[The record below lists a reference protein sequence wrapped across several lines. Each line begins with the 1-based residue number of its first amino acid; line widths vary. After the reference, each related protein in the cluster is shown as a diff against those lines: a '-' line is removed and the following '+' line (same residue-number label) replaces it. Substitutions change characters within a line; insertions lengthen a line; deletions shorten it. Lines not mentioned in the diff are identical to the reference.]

1 MGIVVLER
9 ETSQCAQAASGCWT
23 AIVPE
28 IHVDEGGIL
37 KYREAVA
44 QAGGIGRDRCCG
56 AKPVYDCPRGP
67 KDSWLDHSC
76 LKAGTFRLGTAT
88 VIAECREYAWQFFIK
103 VGQ

>member
-28 IHVDEGGIL
+28 IHVDEVGIL

-44 QAGGIGRDRCCG
+44 Q

-76 LKAGTFRLGTAT
+76 LKAGTFRLGAAT